1 MNLFVKIGC
10 YAAAAVFAA
19 FLLKMEGTPVQ
30 IIIAAIGAFA
40 VIMTIITIIQ
50 QREDKK
56 SFTDAQRLKDG
67 RIFTSEKESL
77 RYEKW
82 LERRK
87 PQFPGK
93 NMRSDLIARFRRPR
107 IAAELFGAFALVP
120 VLLILFKERS
130 EGKEEPGVIYIVI
143 GGMILLV
150 CLAAAEIFGVK
161 ARRFYLC
168 FTDRP
173 DFRLIEQD
181 YMRSEIIGQP
191 AEWLSLGGRYL
202 ILMTPKYAVAVP
214 RSEVSRVC
222 RAQLLKDQ
230 CSGAALTDGD
240 VFFIRVY
247 TASGA
252 AYFIHMSKFNTQYA
266 FDLLE
271 RSGLPADST
280 IEIR

>member
-191 AEWLSLGGRYL
+191 AEPRRTVPDTHDPEICRRRPEERGLKSL
-202 ILMTPKYAVAVP
+202 P
-214 RSEVSRVC
+214 R
-222 RAQLLKDQ
+222 
-230 CSGAALTDGD
+230 
-240 VFFIRVY
+240 
-247 TASGA
+247 TASQRSVLRRSPDRRRCLLHQSL
-252 AYFIHMSKFNTQYA
+252 YRLRRSLFYPYEQVQYPVC
-266 FDLLE
+266 L
-271 RSGLPADST
+271 
-280 IEIR
+280 